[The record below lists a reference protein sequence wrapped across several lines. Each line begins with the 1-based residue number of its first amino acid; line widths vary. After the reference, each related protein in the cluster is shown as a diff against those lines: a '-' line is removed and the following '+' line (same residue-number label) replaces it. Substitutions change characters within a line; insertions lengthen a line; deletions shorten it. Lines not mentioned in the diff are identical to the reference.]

1 MTPSLHEFLKEM
13 GSLYDE
19 SETKA
24 LYYEILQSIL
34 HCNKTT
40 LLIDG
45 DKLMDSDKAKEFQ
58 QITARLKTGEPMQ
71 YILGS
76 CSFCN
81 YSFKVTPDVLIPRPE
96 TEELVDWIYTDNK
109 EKENLTLLDIGT
121 GSGCIA
127 ISIKKK
133 LPTTEVSAMDVSP
146 NALSIATEN
155 ASLNDAS
162 IRFYN
167 DNIIQPVNDYPL
179 YDIIVS
185 NPPYIMEKEKTDM
198 HTNVLHHEPSLAL
211 FVDDNDP
218 LLFYRKIAEFGQT
231 HLSSNGLLYFEIN
244 SLLAQ
249 ETKNLLYAYNYTDVT
264 IKKDM
269 NDKNRMIKCL
279 KR

>member
-1 MTPSLHEFLKEM
+1 MIPSVHEFIKEM
-13 GSLYDE
+13 GTLYDE

-24 LYYEILQSIL
+24 LYYEILQTIL
-34 HCNKTT
+34 QCNKTT
-40 LLIDG
+40 LLVEG
-45 DKLMDSDKAKEFQ
+45 DRLMDSNKLNEFH
-58 QITARLKTGEPMQ
+58 QIVERLKTGEPLQ
-71 YILGS
+71 YILGV

-81 YSFKVTPDVLIPRPE
+81 YDFKVTPDVLIPRPE
-96 TEELVDWIYTDNK
+96 TEELVDWIYTDNMGK
-109 EKENLTLLDIGT
+109 EKLTLLDIGT

-133 LPTTEVSAMDVSP
+133 IPTAEVSAMDISS

-167 DNIIQPVNDYPL
+167 DSILQPVNDYPL

-231 HLSSNGLLYFEIN
+231 HLSCNGLLYFEIN

-249 ETKNLLYAYNYTDVT
+249 ETKNLLYAYNYTDVI

-279 KR
+279 KK